1 MFFNFA
7 LQCAIRR
14 AQVKQDGLELNG
26 THLLVVYVDD
36 VNVLGG
42 SVHTVKKNAEALI
55 MARRETELEVSADK
69 TNYMVTC
76 RDQNAGRNKNIQTDN
91 SFERIEQFLC

>member
-1 MFFNFA
+1 
-7 LQCAIRR
+7 
-14 AQVKQDGLELNG
+14 LELNG